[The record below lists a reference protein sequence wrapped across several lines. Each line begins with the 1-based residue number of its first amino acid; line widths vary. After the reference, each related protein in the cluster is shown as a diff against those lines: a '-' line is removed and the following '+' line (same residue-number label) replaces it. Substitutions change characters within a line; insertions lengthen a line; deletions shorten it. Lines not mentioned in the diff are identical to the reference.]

1 MVAPQRGA
9 NTGSVR
15 RRKKK
20 KTLEVHFTREVMMGV
35 NEGSSG
41 DSGLQRDHTADAS
54 GK

>member
-1 MVAPQRGA
+1 MVAPQCGA

-15 RRKKK
+15 RKKK
-20 KTLEVHFTREVMMGV
+20 NLGVHFTREVMMGV

-41 DSGLQRDHTADAS
+41 DSGLQREHTVDAS